1 MDEQIT
7 LQHIAIVMDGNGR
20 WAKKKQ
26 EKRTFG
32 HYHGSENIRNIA
44 LAANDLGVKV
54 LTLYAFST
62 ENWKRPLE
70 EVNYL
75 MMLPSVFID
84 RYLKELM
91 DNDIRITAIGDLSE
105 LPEDTQRVLNR
116 AIEKTADNQAM
127 VLNFAMNYGSQAE
140 IVRAANRYA
149 EDRVTGTVTD
159 SLDIDVFNQY
169 LYTASFP
176 PVDLMIRTG
185 GEKRLSNFLLWQNAY
200 AEFIFLDIAWPDF
213 TKEVLQE
220 CFVEFNNRQRRF
232 GDV

>member
-75 MMLPSVFID
+75 MKLPSVFID